1 MKKLSLI
8 LLSVIFAFFL
18 TEIIIRYIIK
28 YPDYGVESSILGVPY
43 SGKEFTYKPYSKYW
57 NVEGGNNVF
66 SRNNAGFNGI
76 DIKPGTDFPKIF
88 VLGNSFIK
96 ASEIPPDKIATSI
109 FNKKLSEEGSNFQV
123 VNMGFYA
130 HDPYQLYF
138 LSQYFR
144 TKYQPEAV
152 VLVIE
157 RDYGAWLG
165 GHPQPLN
172 FNLPADFGNNETGL
186 KFKLPTLFR
195 NSSAFI
201 NLLASAIKLSRG
213 GNNESFTDVSA
224 DENNLL
230 TNDIK
235 WLPEELKTT
244 ILEFKKSYGEK
255 FILVSIMP
263 KESLNNELAE
273 FCGKNDINCY
283 TDMEVM
289 TKQNRLNQNGHLN
302 ELGNKLLGEKL
313 YEYFKKH
320 LHKSK

>member
-1 MKKLSLI
+1 MKKFLLV
-8 LLSVIFAFFL
+8 LLSIIFAFFL
-18 TEIIIRYIIK
+18 TELIIRYVAK

-43 SGKEFTYKPYSKYW
+43 SGKEFTYKPHSKYW

-66 SRNNAGFNGI
+66 SRNNLGFNGV
-76 DIKPGTDFPKIF
+76 DINPGAEFPKIF

-96 ASEIPPDKIATSI
+96 ASEISPDKIATSV
-109 FNKKLSEEGSNFQV
+109 FHKKLSEEGSNFQV
-123 VNMGFYA
+123 MNLGFYA

-144 TKYQPEAV
+144 AKYQPEAV
-152 VLVIE
+152 ILVIE

-172 FNLPADFGNNETGL
+172 FTLPPIFGHEETGL
-186 KFKLPTLFR
+186 KFKLPLFFR
-195 NSSAFI
+195 NNSAFI
-201 NLLASAIKLSRG
+201 NLLASAVKLSGG
-213 GNNESFTDVSA
+213 GNNESITDVSA

-230 TNDIK
+230 TSDIK
-235 WLPEELKTT
+235 QLPEELKTT
-244 ILEFKKSYGEK
+244 ILEFQKSYGEK

-263 KESLNNELAE
+263 KESLNKELAE
-273 FCGKNDINCY
+273 FCGKNNINCY

-302 ELGNKLLGEKL
+302 EIGNKLLGEKL

-320 LHKSK
+320 LYRGK